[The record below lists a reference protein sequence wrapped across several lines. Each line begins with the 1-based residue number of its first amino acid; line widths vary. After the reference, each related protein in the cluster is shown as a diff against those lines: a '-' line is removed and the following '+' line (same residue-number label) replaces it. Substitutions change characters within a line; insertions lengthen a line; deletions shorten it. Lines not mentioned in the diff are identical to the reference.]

1 MPNISIP
8 VTTSY
13 MISIVLITGQVQDNF
28 SFPKSCGMALV
39 RQTSRMRPLK
49 MWRLVV
55 VYRKWLL
62 TRIDPQGVF
71 SEKWSALIYFVED
84 NLLHTLSKLWYVQF
98 HVVTSSSSTLTGI
111 AHQYREHRDQ
121 TIRQVVAYKRSKTI
135 LKPSAPK
142 SDRARTV
149 RLLLENVWC
158 FG

>member
-1 MPNISIP
+1 MPNILIP

-49 MWRLVV
+49 MWRLSGRLQKVV
-55 VYRKWLL
+55 AYQNRTTEGL
-62 TRIDPQGVF
+62 
-71 SEKWSALIYFVED
+71 SEKWSALIYFVDD

-98 HVVTSSSSTLTGI
+98 HVVTSSSSTPTGI

-121 TIRQVVAYKRSKTI
+121 TMCQVVAYKRSKTI
-135 LKPSAPK
+135 LNPSAPK
-142 SDRARTV
+142 SDRARSV
-149 RLLLENVWC
+149 GLLLENVWC